1 MRKDYRLP
9 LGYTFFGVLFLT
21 ACWSFWGQVCF
32 GQQLNAELL
41 KRRVTLHVKE
51 GTLLEA
57 LERLA
62 GDESIPIGWEVS
74 QNDFVAHNIN
84 VDLDKTPLKD
94 ALDRIVLAEPSYR
107 WTLKDGVINFY
118 PVFDRDERLE
128 KLLTVRIKQFNPPKG
143 LSVFAFRDAILDLPE
158 VQSFLRSNGLEGS
171 HGGNC
176 CSGGIPVLESEFGT
190 ANTELRPLLNKLIR
204 EGHRHMW
211 ALSRSGENREQ
222 VNLGL

>member
-1 MRKDYRLP
+1 MKVRRKRHSLTLCYA
-9 LGYTFFGVLFLT
+9 FVSIFLT
-21 ACWSFWGQVCF
+21 AWGQVCF
-32 GQQLNAELL
+32 GQQLDAELL

-62 GDESIPIGWEVS
+62 GKESIPISREIS
-74 QNDFVAHNIN
+74 QSDFVAHNIN
-84 VDLDKTPLKD
+84 VDLDKTPLKEV
-94 ALDRIVLAEPSYR
+94 LDSVVLAEPSYR
-107 WTLKDGVINFY
+107 WKLEDGVINFY
-118 PVFDRDERLE
+118 PAFNRDERLE

-158 VQSFLRSNGLEGS
+158 VQNFLLSNGLKES

-204 EGHRHMW
+204 EGHRRMW
-211 ALSRSGENREQ
+211 ILSRSGENRQ
-222 VNLGL
+222 LVQLGL